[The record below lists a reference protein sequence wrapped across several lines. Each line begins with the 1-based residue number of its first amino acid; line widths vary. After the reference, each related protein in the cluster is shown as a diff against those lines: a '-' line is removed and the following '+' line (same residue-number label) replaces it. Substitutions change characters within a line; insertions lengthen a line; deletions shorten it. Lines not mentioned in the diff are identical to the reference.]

1 MISFLLAQMK
11 DWLKV
16 LKRMQNVFSF
26 NYLKKIYIK
35 ISVLISLFK
44 KKK

>member
-1 MISFLLAQMK
+1 MK

-26 NYLKKIYIK
+26 TYLKKIYIK

>member
-1 MISFLLAQMK
+1 MK
-11 DWLKV
+11 DWLKM

-35 ISVLISLFK
+35 ISVFISLFK